1 MRRKHEAK
9 PDSAEKTVR
18 DIRRA
23 TRRPHAGQWL
33 TPAADR
39 TVITAPVS
47 WMDRFSMM
55 KPRGTSAD
63 DRIDRMTLTPM

>member
-1 MRRKHEAK
+1 MRLEPMLH
-9 PDSAEKTVR
+9 V
-18 DIRRA
+18 
-23 TRRPHAGQWL
+23 GQWL